1 MNKQMYIG
9 IDLGGTNIKG
19 VLIDH
24 DGHIADQA
32 ETPTKD
38 SDAGTDHLWKDAIYE
53 MVHALKEKSS
63 VNITAVGIS
72 APGMVDANNESIACM
87 PGRLQGLEHFKWA
100 DFLGLGELPVRVV
113 NDAQAALMAETSF
126 GAAKGYKHVVL
137 LTLGTGVG
145 GGILIDGKLY
155 QGHFQRAGHVG
166 HISLDAGGPIGIT
179 NIPGSLEES
188 VGNASLPRRSD
199 GRFESTAELL
209 NAYENGDHHAA
220 YVWLTSVRNLAI
232 GICALI
238 NAFAPEVVILGGGIT
253 NAGGSLFKPLEQF
266 KALYEWRPAGVIT
279 PVKQAAFSELAGAIG
294 AAGYVHSVL
303 KGR

>member
-1 MNKQMYIG
+1 MDKQYYIG

-24 DGHIADQA
+24 DGQIADQA

-38 SDAGTDHLWKDAIYE
+38 SDEGTDHLWKDAILE
-53 MVHALKEKSS
+53 MVHVLKAKSP

-100 DFLGLGELPVRVV
+100 DFLGLGEIPVRVV
-113 NDAQAALMAETSF
+113 NDAQAALMAETAV

-209 NAYENGDHHAA
+209 KAYENGDHHAA

-253 NAGGSLFKPLEQF
+253 NAGESLFKPLEQF
-266 KALYEWRPAGVIT
+266 KALYEWQPAGVIT
-279 PVKQAAFSELAGAIG
+279 PVKQATFSDLAGAIG
-294 AAGYVHSVL
+294 AAGYVRSVL
-303 KGR
+303 NNR

>member
-1 MNKQMYIG
+1 MEKQYYIG

-24 DGHIADQA
+24 DGQIADHT

-38 SDAGTDHLWKDAIYE
+38 SDAGTGHLWKDAIYE
-53 MVHALKEKSS
+53 MVHELKEKSPVS
-63 VNITAVGIS
+63 ITAVGIS
-72 APGMVDANNESIACM
+72 APGMADENNESIACM

-100 DFLGLGELPVRVV
+100 DFLGLGEIPVRVV
-113 NDAQAALMAETSF
+113 NDAQSALMAESAF
-126 GAAKGYKHVVL
+126 GAARGYKHVVL

-166 HISLDAGGPIGIT
+166 HISLDAGGHIGIT

-199 GRFESTAELL
+199 GRFQSTAKLL
-209 NAYENGDHHAA
+209 KAYENGDHHAA

-253 NAGGSLFKPLEQF
+253 NAGESLLKPLEQF
-266 KALYEWRPAGVIT
+266 KTLYEWQPAGVIT
-279 PVKQAAFSELAGAIG
+279 PIKKAAFSDLAGAIG
-294 AAGYVHSVL
+294 AAGYVRSVL
-303 KGR
+303 SNR